1 MQENNMKIEIDSK
14 IDNVAVIRV
23 AVTSFISILPISVDE
38 LMDIKTSVSEAVT
51 NCIEH
56 GYENSSGK
64 IIVTVTLKE
73 DATDIINISVTDF
86 GKGIENIEL
95 AMTPAYTSKPEL
107 EHAGLGFTIM
117 ETFMDHIIVDST
129 LNSGTTVTMM
139 KKLKIK
145 KSNNVKLVNID

>member
-14 IDNVAVIRV
+14 FDNISVVRV

-51 NCIEH
+51 NSIEH

-64 IIVTVTLKE
+64 IIVTVKLTE
-73 DATDIINISVTDF
+73 DIDNVVSISVKDF

-95 AMTPAYTSKPEL
+95 AMTPSYTSKPEL

-129 LNSGTTVTMM
+129 INSGTMVTMT

-145 KSNNVKLVNID
+145 KSNNLKVTNID

>member
-64 IIVTVTLKE
+64 IIVTVTLEE

-129 LNSGTTVTMM
+129 LNSGTTVTMT